1 MRTPSCGRAS
11 YSLCATVQATP
22 SSSVRVGE
30 TLFPQ
35 FKAIPT
41 AVLPAPSQKRLV
53 RHCLTNPEVSLLAP
67 SERSFSDCC
76 KILQEDLSSTGS
88 CQRIY
93 APARSCSATPPNVFS
108 TEKRRVR
115 ISLSRR
121 PCGSCPR
128 SEPPCSMPPICGPR
142 LGQMDWAP
150 RSSPP
155 GHSGMVPQPKTLR
168 SRAAAPSPGHHRR
181 FLAQAECLDTNSAR
195 PGPTPHVA
203 PSLGEGFPVAPTAKA
218 WNRPERP
225 QHDPARRGSPM
236 RAVDYLVVEPRPGP
250 PQSSCLRP
258 GYPPS
263 AEPVP
268 PEPTAPASPCPNPS
282 NPIGIQ
288 HPFIT
293 HLISERYT
301 NNRRFI

>member
-1 MRTPSCGRAS
+1 MAPLTSWRGG
-11 YSLCATVQATP
+11 LLLLF
-22 SSSVRVGE
+22 SSSIFAG
-30 TLFPQ
+30 
-35 FKAIPT
+35 
-41 AVLPAPSQKRLV
+41 
-53 RHCLTNPEVSLLAP
+53 
-67 SERSFSDCC
+67 
-76 KILQEDLSSTGS
+76 TGS
-88 CQRIY
+88 CQIDHSLPVPMTQRLLGSFLRRKGG
-93 APARSCSATPPNVFS
+93 AGFLLVAGPAARAT
-108 TEKRRVR
+108 
-115 ISLSRR
+115 
-121 PCGSCPR
+121 R

-168 SRAAAPSPGHHRR
+168 SRAAAPSSGHHRR

>member
-115 ISLSRR
+115 IS
-121 PCGSCPR
+121 
-128 SEPPCSMPPICGPR
+128 
-142 LGQMDWAP
+142 
-150 RSSPP
+150 
-155 GHSGMVPQPKTLR
+155 
-168 SRAAAPSPGHHRR
+168 
-181 FLAQAECLDTNSAR
+181 
-195 PGPTPHVA
+195 
-203 PSLGEGFPVAPTAKA
+203 

-225 QHDPARRGSPM
+225 QHDPARCGSPM

>member
-155 GHSGMVPQPKTLR
+155 GHSGMVPQPTTLR

-218 WNRPERP
+218 WNRPEHPR
-225 QHDPARRGSPM
+225 HGPARPM
-236 RAVDYLVVEPRPGP
+236 RAAKYLASVPHSEAPQPAPPKPCHPAIQALRPGP
-250 PQSSCLRP
+250 QSQP
-258 GYPPS
+258 
-263 AEPVP
+263 A
-268 PEPTAPASPCPNPS
+268 PTCSNSS